1 MVRHS
6 QFLVAPKAGASRWCT
21 DGSVQSWQQ
30 LVAAGRW
37 AAHGEVAAIML
48 LEILGHLLKL
58 VEVVGDE
65 GPKSVRGDWGLS
77 TSTMVS
83 SASKVHKCNL
93 ECNTASP
100 SENLLSER
108 LQIHPVSTS
117 AIGKGNSYQNIPP
130 FQFSLERAASN
141 S

>member
-6 QFLVAPKAGASRWCT
+6 QFLAAPKAGASRWCT

-30 LVAAGRW
+30 LVAAGGW

-77 TSTMVS
+77 ASTMVS
-83 SASKVHKCNL
+83 SASKVHK
-93 ECNTASP
+93 CNTASP

-117 AIGKGNSYQNIPP
+117 ATGKGNSY
-130 FQFSLERAASN
+130 
-141 S
+141 